1 MIKYK
6 KLGKEI
12 TMVLHYSSNKDKKIF
27 QNERLIKK
35 YYGKDGEK
43 ISNRLSELRAANNLY
58 EIPSVPPP
66 RRHKLDGD
74 KKNCWGIDYSPNDRI
89 IIEPV
94 GEFDIEDLKTITEVK
109 IICLEDYH

>member
-43 ISNRLSELRAANNLY
+43 I
-58 EIPSVPPP
+58 
-66 RRHKLDGD
+66 
-74 KKNCWGIDYSPNDRI
+74 
-89 IIEPV
+89 
-94 GEFDIEDLKTITEVK
+94 
-109 IICLEDYH
+109 